1 MCKKDITFLENIT
14 ASDLVYIHSNGLIE
28 SKNDFISSIETGKI
42 VYEKM
47 EEVVNQI
54 IETRKKSKL

>member
-1 MCKKDITFLENIT
+1 MDRNKVII
-14 ASDLVYIHSNGLIE
+14 
-28 SKNDFISSIETGKI
+28 GKQI
-42 VYEKM
+42 VDEKM